1 MKSVVKVGLASK
13 LMKGHLLISV
23 VENFVL
29 LSTIFAIVCFAIAG
43 AAKLLVQRRSYA
55 LRANSLIRL
64 YTWALILPPV
74 LALWIVGA
82 AFLPEFWMPQA
93 FNAAHGTP
101 HELHLLGDLTA
112 KVEPTLAYMMLLFA
126 AAAGLFTAW
135 SGWHSYMRVAQL
147 ISRLQ
152 MNVEPA
158 EPHQVARVKETAQR
172 YGFQVGLV
180 MSDHPF
186 SFVWGF
192 TRSKLI
198 VSTGLL
204 RTLNES
210 ELVGLLEHEAAHHVR
225 RDNLIK
231 LVLSF
236 CAYSSL
242 VFVLTRRLLTW
253 RGLEVENLCDEVAAS
268 RTRAPLDIA
277 SALVKLRR
285 RTAPTPVTASSFIAD
300 DVSSFQSRVARLIDS
315 EGSNTPTSSGA
326 VGGRQIAIGF
336 SVLFAGSLF
345 ASTYF
350 FPLAFHRAV
359 ESLIQLLA

>member
-1 MKSVVKVGLASK
+1 MN
-13 LMKGHLLISV
+13 GHLLISV

-29 LSTIFAIVCFAIAG
+29 LSTIFAIVCFAVAS
-43 AAKLLVQRRSYA
+43 AAKLLVQQRSYK
-55 LRANSLIRL
+55 LRSSSLIRL

-74 LALWIVGA
+74 LALWIVAA
-82 AFLPEFWMPQA
+82 AFLPEFWMPEA
-93 FNAAHGTP
+93 FNAAHSTP

-126 AAAGLFTAW
+126 AGAGLFTAW

-152 MNVEPA
+152 MNAESA
-158 EPHQVARVKETAQR
+158 EPHQVARVEETAQR
-172 YGFQVGLV
+172 YGLHVGLV
-180 MSDHPF
+180 LSDYPF

-192 TRSKLI
+192 ARSKLI

-204 RTLNES
+204 RTLNGP
-210 ELVGLLEHEAAHHVR
+210 ELIGLLEHEAAHHER

-236 CAYSSL
+236 CTYSSL
-242 VFVLTRRLLTW
+242 AFVLTRRVLTW
-253 RGLEVENLCDEVAAS
+253 RGLEVERLCDEVAAS
-268 RTRAPLDIA
+268 RTKAPLDIA

-285 RTAPTPVTASSFIAD
+285 RTSPIPVTASSFIAED
-300 DVSSFQSRVARLIDS
+300 MSSFHSRVSRLIDS
-315 EGSNTPTSSGA
+315 EGDNTSLSSRP
-326 VGGRQIAIGF
+326 VSTRQAPIAIGF
-336 SVLFAGSLF
+336 SLLFVGSLF
-345 ASTYF
+345 VSTYF
-350 FPLAFHRAV
+350 FPLGFHHTV

>member
-1 MKSVVKVGLASK
+1 MN
-13 LMKGHLLISV
+13 GHLLISV

-29 LSTIFAIVCFAIAG
+29 LSTIFAIVCFAVAS
-43 AAKLLVQRRSYA
+43 AAKLLVQQRSYK
-55 LRANSLIRL
+55 LRSSVLILL
-64 YTWALILPPV
+64 YTWALILPPI
-74 LALWIVGA
+74 LALWIVAA
-82 AFLPEFWMPQA
+82 AFLPEFWMPEA

-112 KVEPTLAYMMLLFA
+112 KVEPTLAYLLLLFA
-126 AAAGLFTAW
+126 TGAGLFTAW
-135 SGWHSYMRVAQL
+135 SGWHSYKRVTQL

-152 MNVEPA
+152 MNAEPA
-158 EPHQVARVKETAQR
+158 EPHQITKVEETAKR

-180 MSDHPF
+180 LSDYPF

-210 ELVGLLEHEAAHHVR
+210 ELIGLLEHEAAHHER

-236 CAYSSL
+236 CTYSSL
-242 VFVLTRRLLTW
+242 AFVLTRRLLTW
-253 RGLEVENLCDEVAAS
+253 RGLEVERLCDEVAAS
-268 RTRAPLDIA
+268 RTNAPLDIA

-285 RTAPTPVTASSFIAD
+285 RTSPTPVTASSFIAED
-300 DVSSFQSRVARLIDS
+300 MSSFYSRVSRLIDS
-315 EGSNTPTSSGA
+315 EDTALIASRPVSA
-326 VGGRQIAIGF
+326 KQAPIAIGF
-336 SVLFAGSLF
+336 SLLFVVSLF
-345 ASTYF
+345 ISTYF
-350 FPLAFHRAV
+350 FPLAFHRTV

>member
-1 MKSVVKVGLASK
+1 
-13 LMKGHLLISV
+13 MKGHLLISI
-23 VENFVL
+23 VENFIL
-29 LSTIFAIVCFAIAG
+29 LSTIFAIVCFAVAG
-43 AAKLLVQRRSYA
+43 TAKFLIQRRSHA
-55 LRANSLIRL
+55 RSTNSLIRL
-64 YTWALILPPV
+64 YTWALVLPPV
-74 LALWIVGA
+74 MSLWIVAA
-82 AFLPEFWMPQA
+82 AFLPELWMPET

-126 AAAGLFTAW
+126 AGAGVFTAW

-152 MNVEPA
+152 MNTEPA
-158 EPHQVARVKETAQR
+158 EPHQITRVEETAKR
-172 YGFQVGLV
+172 YGFQVGLAL
-180 MSDHPF
+180 SDYPF

-210 ELVGLLEHEAAHHVR
+210 ELFGLLEHEAAHHER

-236 CAYSSL
+236 CTYSSL
-242 VFVLTRRLLTW
+242 AFLLTRRLLTW
-253 RGLEVENLCDEVAAS
+253 RGFEVERLCDEVAAS
-268 RTRAPLDIA
+268 RTKAPLDIA

-285 RTAPTPVTASSFIAD
+285 RTAPTPITASSFIAED
-300 DVSSFQSRVARLIDS
+300 ISSFHSRVARLIDS
-315 EGSNTPTSSGA
+315 EGNDTSTISGP
-326 VGGRQIAIGF
+326 VSSRQIAIGF
-336 SVLFAGSLF
+336 SLLFVTSLF
-345 ASTYF
+345 VLTYF
-350 FPLAFHRAV
+350 FPLTFHRAV

>member
-1 MKSVVKVGLASK
+1 
-13 LMKGHLLISV
+13 MKGHLLISV

-29 LSTIFAIVCFAIAG
+29 LSTIFAIVCFAMAG

-55 LRANSLIRL
+55 LQTNSLIRL

-74 LALWIVGA
+74 LALWIVAA
-82 AFLPEFWMPQA
+82 AFLPEFWMPEA

-101 HELHLLGDLTA
+101 HDLHLLGDLTA
-112 KVEPTLAYMMLLFA
+112 RVEPTLAYMMLLFA

-135 SGWHSYMRVAQL
+135 SGWQSYMRVAQL

-152 MNVEPA
+152 MNAEPA
-158 EPHQVARVKETAQR
+158 EPHQIGRVEETAQR

-180 MSDHPF
+180 MSDYPF

-210 ELVGLLEHEAAHHVR
+210 ELIGLLEHEAAHHER

-236 CAYSSL
+236 CTYSSL
-242 VFVLTRRLLTW
+242 VFVLTRVLVTW
-253 RGLEVENLCDEVAAS
+253 RGLEVERLCDEVAAA
-268 RTRAPLDIA
+268 RTKAPLDIA

-300 DVSSFQSRVARLIDS
+300 DISSFQSRVARLIDS
-315 EGSNTPTSSGA
+315 EGNNISTTSRP
-326 VGGRQIAIGF
+326 VNGRSIAIGF
-336 SVLFAGSLF
+336 SFLFAASLF
-345 ASTYF
+345 TSTYF

-359 ESLIQLLA
+359 ESLIQFLG